1 MLTTNVAVI
10 NRIKENAD
18 TILVGT
24 VLCIDPA
31 SNSVGYAI
39 YKKGKFIDGGK
50 VVARAKA
57 PIYERLEEIARKL
70 PQVTPDVLIIELVR
84 SSTGHIYMCWA
95 VGAIIAH
102 YGVSTIELP
111 HRLWKNII
119 DDKYVKDD
127 DVDARYMGKYVI
139 EIAKGKTVERKV

>member
-18 TILVGT
+18 IILTKT

-39 YKKGKFIDGGK
+39 YKKGKFVEGGK
-50 VVARAKA
+50 IVARAKA

-70 PQVTPDVLIIELVR
+70 PQVTPDVVIIELVR
-84 SSTGHIYMCWA
+84 SSTGHVYMVWA
-95 VGAIIAH
+95 VGTIIAH
-102 YGVSTIELP
+102 YGVSTIEVP
-111 HRLWKNII
+111 HRLWKNTI

-127 DVDARYMGKYVI
+127 DVDAKYIGKYVI

>member
-1 MLTTNVAVI
+1 MLTTNVAVV

-18 TILVGT
+18 IILTET

-39 YKKGKFIDGGK
+39 YKKGKFVEGGK

-57 PIYERLEEIARKL
+57 PIHERLEEIARKL

-84 SSTGHIYMCWA
+84 SSTGHIYMVWA

-102 YGVSTIELP
+102 YGVTTIELP